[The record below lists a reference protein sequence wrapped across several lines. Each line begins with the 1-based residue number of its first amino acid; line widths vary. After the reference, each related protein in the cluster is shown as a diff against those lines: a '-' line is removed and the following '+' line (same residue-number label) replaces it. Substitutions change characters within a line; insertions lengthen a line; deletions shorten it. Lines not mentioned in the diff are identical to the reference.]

1 MIYLQI
7 IKAWLR
13 EAVTLVTWDTAHAV
27 SNQSEMFRMPI
38 QTVDCLHVYSLYF
51 IVSFYEK

>member
-13 EAVTLVTWDTAHAV
+13 EAVTLVTWDNAHAV